1 MEGREEKEGEEARE
15 IEVKREGK
23 GVEERGRKGRGG
35 PSGFAPPPLWKNLLV
50 ATPLITHQRDYD

>member
-1 MEGREEKEGEEARE
+1 MEEREEKEGEEARE

-35 PSGFAPPPLWKNLLV
+35 PSGFAPLPSGR
-50 ATPLITHQRDYD
+50 IY